1 MKDQENGNVV
11 ENVIQGPWPKSKRKF
26 KVPDEDVLLLHE
38 KLNFAEELCQS
49 VIVQMIHTLGENG
62 IDVSEKSFIRD
73 MALIIEFAKGTI
85 YRGMELPHEAQPL
98 LEHLVDLTVALD
110 NSIESEVN
118 LNMIKEYID
127 MIGENDDG
135 PKVS

>member
-11 ENVIQGPWPKSKRKF
+11 ENVIQGPWPKSKRKV

>member
-1 MKDQENGNVV
+1 MV
-11 ENVIQGPWPKSKRKF
+11 ENVIQGPWPKSKRKV
-26 KVPDEDVLLLHE
+26 KVPDENVILLHE

-73 MALIIEFAKGTI
+73 MALIIEFAKATI

-98 LEHLVDLTVALD
+98 LEHLVDLTMAPD

-118 LNMIKEYID
+118 LEMIREYID
-127 MIGENDDG
+127 MIGEDGDG
-135 PKVS
+135 PKIS

>member
-1 MKDQENGNVV
+1 MV
-11 ENVIQGPWPKSKRKF
+11 ENVIQGPWPKSKRKV

-73 MALIIEFAKGTI
+73 MALIIEFTKGTI
-85 YRGMELPHEAQPL
+85 YRGMELPHEAQPI
-98 LEHLVDLTVALD
+98 LEHLVDLIMAPD

-118 LNMIKEYID
+118 LNLINDYIK
-127 MIGENDDG
+127 MLGEDDDG
-135 PKVS
+135 PEVS

>member
-1 MKDQENGNVV
+1 MTDQENGNVV
-11 ENVIQGPWPKSKRKF
+11 ENVIQGPWPKSKRKV
-26 KVPDEDVLLLHE
+26 KVPDESVLLLHE
-38 KLNFAEELCQS
+38 QLNFAEELCQS

-73 MALIIEFAKGTI
+73 MALIIEFTKGTI
-85 YRGMELPHEAQPL
+85 YRGMELPHEAQPI
-98 LEHLVDLTVALD
+98 LEHLVDLIMAPD

-118 LNMIKEYID
+118 LDTIKEYIK
-127 MIGENDDG
+127 MLGENDDG

>member
-1 MKDQENGNVV
+1 MV
-11 ENVIQGPWPKSKRKF
+11 ENVIQGPWPKSKRKV

-73 MALIIEFAKGTI
+73 MAFIIEFAKGTI